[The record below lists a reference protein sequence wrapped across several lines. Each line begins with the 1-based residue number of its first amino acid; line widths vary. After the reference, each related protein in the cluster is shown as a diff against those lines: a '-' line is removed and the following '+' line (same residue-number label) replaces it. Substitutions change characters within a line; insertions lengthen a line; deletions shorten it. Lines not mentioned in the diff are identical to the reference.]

1 MKSKSWAFDA
11 KILKNERRKMGVNS
25 IHPQYSKNKDKWQT
39 MRDALSAEV
48 AKEKYV
54 PKLSDQDAA
63 EYQAYVSRAEFY
75 NATARTKT
83 ALVGLLFAK
92 PPKVEL
98 PEALKSIGENI
109 SLDDDSLE
117 ALAKNI
123 ADECLSVGR
132 CGVLV
137 DLPSVEKSEYSRL
150 EAERLNLRAYA
161 TLYKA
166 ENIIN
171 WKTTKINGSNV
182 TSLVV
187 LMESYEEPTAD
198 EFVYLAKT
206 RYRVLDLKDGYYRQ
220 RVFEETNG
228 TAVPVSEIYPSANG
242 KRLPYIPFTFFNVND
257 LKTDIDKPPL
267 LDLARINISHFRSE
281 VDLEHGT
288 HFTALPTPYVTGYQ
302 GDDSKLKIGSTVVWA
317 INNPDAKVGF
327 LEFSGAGLS
336 TLENRIAVKEKRMSI
351 LGARLLLD
359 EKKTAEA
366 TETLQMRKSGE
377 NAVLTNVATT
387 ISEGIV
393 SFLKDIAFF
402 ENIAGENLIYDI
414 NTDYNLTMVD
424 PQIIAQIIAGIQG
437 ALIPNEVLYDVLLKG
452 ELMPKNIQSYEEY
465 QAQIDSAKPAL
476 SPADE
481 EL

>member
-1 MKSKSWAFDA
+1 MAVNA
-11 KILKNERRKMGVNS
+11 K
-25 IHPQYSKNKDKWQT
+25 HPEYSKNLIKWQL
-39 MRDALSAEV
+39 MRDALAGEV

-54 PKLSDQDAA
+54 PKLSDQEA
-63 EYQAYVSRAEFY
+63 EEYSAYVGRAEFY
-75 NATARTKT
+75 NATARTQV
-83 ALVGLLFAK
+83 ALTGLLFAK

-109 SLDDDSLE
+109 SLDDDTLE

-137 DLPSVEKSEYSRL
+137 DLPSVEKADYSKL

-187 LMESYEEPTAD
+187 LAETYAEPTQD
-198 EFVYLAKT
+198 EFVDKIKT
-206 RYRVLDLKDGYYRQ
+206 RYRVLDLHEGYYRQ
-220 RVFEETNG
+220 RVFGETKAGNFE
-228 TAVPVSEIYPSANG
+228 VVSEIYPSANG
-242 KRLPYIPFTFFNVND
+242 QKLEYLPFTFFNVND
-257 LKTDIDKPPL
+257 LKTSVEKPPL
-267 LDLARINISHFRSE
+267 LDLAKINISHFRSE

-302 GDDSKLKIGSTVVWA
+302 GESSEKLKIGSTAVWV
-317 INNPDAKVGF
+317 INDPSAKVGF

-377 NAVLTNVATT
+377 NAVLTNVAST

-402 ENIAGENLIYDI
+402 ENIASENLIYEI
-414 NTDYNLTMVD
+414 NTDYNLTMIE
-424 PQIIAQIIAGIQG
+424 PQLLAQIIAGIQSG
-437 ALIPNEVLYDVLLKG
+437 DIPNEVLYDALLKG
-452 ELMPKNIQSYEEY
+452 ELMPKTIQSYEDY
-465 QAQIDSAKPAL
+465 QAKLEQAAPQVTPS
-476 SPADE
+476 DE
-481 EL
+481 AV

>member
-1 MKSKSWAFDA
+1 MAVNA
-11 KILKNERRKMGVNS
+11 KHPEYLKNS
-25 IHPQYSKNKDKWQT
+25 TKWQL
-39 MRDALSAEV
+39 MRDALAGEV

-54 PKLSDQDAA
+54 PKLSDQEAD
-63 EYQAYVSRAEFY
+63 EYSAYVGRAEFY
-75 NATARTKT
+75 NATARTQV
-83 ALVGLLFAK
+83 ALTGLLFAK

-98 PEALKSIGENI
+98 SEALKTIGENI
-109 SLDDDSLE
+109 SLDDDTLE

-137 DLPSVEKSEYSRL
+137 DLPNVEKADYSKL

-171 WKTTKINGSNV
+171 WKTAKINGSNV

-187 LMESYEEPTAD
+187 LAETYAEPTQD
-198 EFVYLAKT
+198 EFVDNIKT
-206 RYRVLDLKDGYYRQ
+206 RYRVLDLHEGYYRQ
-220 RVFEETNG
+220 RVFSETKAGNFE
-228 TAVPVSEIYPSANG
+228 VVSEIYPSANG
-242 KRLPYIPFTFFNVND
+242 QKLEYLPFTFFNVND
-257 LKTDIDKPPL
+257 LKTAVEKPPL
-267 LDLARINISHFRSE
+267 LDLAKVNISHFRSE

-302 GDDSKLKIGSTVVWA
+302 GESSEKLKIGSTAVWV
-317 INNPDAKVGF
+317 INDPSAKVGF

-377 NAVLTNVATT
+377 NAVLTNVAST

-402 ENIAGENLIYDI
+402 ENIAGENLIYEI
-414 NTDYNLTMVD
+414 NTDYNLTMIE
-424 PQIIAQIIAGIQG
+424 PQLLAQIIAGIQSG
-437 ALIPNEVLYDVLLKG
+437 DIPNEVLYDALLKG
-452 ELMPKNIQSYEEY
+452 ELMPKTIQSYEDY
-465 QAQIDSAKPAL
+465 QAKLEQAAPQVTPSNEAI
-476 SPADE
+476 
-481 EL
+481 

>member
-1 MKSKSWAFDA
+1 MAVNA
-11 KILKNERRKMGVNS
+11 K
-25 IHPQYSKNKDKWQT
+25 HPEYSKNLIKWQL
-39 MRDALSAEV
+39 MRDALAGEV

-54 PKLSDQDAA
+54 PKLSDQEAD
-63 EYQAYVSRAEFY
+63 EYSAYVGRAEFY
-75 NATARTKT
+75 NATARTQV
-83 ALVGLLFAK
+83 ALTGLLFAK

-98 PEALKSIGENI
+98 PEALKTIAENV
-109 SLDDDSLE
+109 SLDDDTLE

-137 DLPSVEKSEYSRL
+137 DLPSVEKSDYSKL

-187 LMESYEEPTAD
+187 LAETYAEPTQD
-198 EFVYLAKT
+198 EFVDKIKT
-206 RYRVLDLKDGYYRQ
+206 RYRVLDLHEGYYRQ
-220 RVFEETNG
+220 RVLSETKAGNFE
-228 TAVPVSEIYPSANG
+228 VVSEIYPSANG
-242 KRLPYIPFTFFNVND
+242 QKLEYLPFTFFNVND

-267 LDLARINISHFRSE
+267 LDLAKVNISHFRSE

-302 GDDSKLKIGSTVVWA
+302 GESSEKLKIGSTAVWV
-317 INNPDAKVGF
+317 INDPSAKVGF

-377 NAVLTNVATT
+377 NAVLTSVAAT

-402 ENIAGENLIYDI
+402 ENIAGENLIYEI
-414 NTDYNLTMVD
+414 NTDYNLTMIE
-424 PQIIAQIIAGIQG
+424 PQLLAQIIAGIQSG
-437 ALIPNEVLYDVLLKG
+437 DIPNEVLYDALLKG
-452 ELMPKNIQSYEEY
+452 ELMPKTIQSYEDY
-465 QAQIDSAKPAL
+465 QAKLEQAAPQVTPS
-476 SPADE
+476 DE
-481 EL
+481 AV

>member
-1 MKSKSWAFDA
+1 MAVNEKHPEY
-11 KILKNERRKMGVNS
+11 LKNLT
-25 IHPQYSKNKDKWQT
+25 KWQL
-39 MRDALSAEV
+39 MRDALAGEV

-54 PKLSDQDAA
+54 PKLSDQEA
-63 EYQAYVSRAEFY
+63 EEYSAYVGRAEFY
-75 NATARTKT
+75 NATARTQV
-83 ALVGLLFAK
+83 ALTGLLFAK

-98 PEALKSIGENI
+98 PEALKTIGENI
-109 SLDDDSLE
+109 SLDDDTLE

-137 DLPSVEKSEYSRL
+137 DLPSVEKADYSKL

-187 LMESYEEPTAD
+187 LAETYAEPTQD
-198 EFVYLAKT
+198 EFVDKIKT
-206 RYRVLDLKDGYYRQ
+206 RYRVLDLHEGYYRQ
-220 RVFEETNG
+220 RVFSETKAGNFE
-228 TAVPVSEIYPSANG
+228 VVSEIYPSANER
-242 KRLPYIPFTFFNVND
+242 KLEYLPFTFFNVND
-257 LKTDIDKPPL
+257 LKTAVEKPPL
-267 LDLARINISHFRSE
+267 LDLAKVNISHFRSE

-302 GDDSKLKIGSTVVWA
+302 GESSEKLKIGSTAVWV
-317 INNPDAKVGF
+317 INDPSAKVGF

-377 NAVLTNVATT
+377 NAVLTSVAST

-402 ENIAGENLIYDI
+402 ENIASENLIYEI
-414 NTDYNLTMVD
+414 NTDYNLTMIE
-424 PQIIAQIIAGIQG
+424 PQLLAQIIAGIQSG
-437 ALIPNEVLYDVLLKG
+437 DIPNEVLYDALLKG
-452 ELMPKNIQSYEEY
+452 ELMPKTIQSYEDY
-465 QAQIDSAKPAL
+465 QAKLEQAAPQVMPS
-476 SPADE
+476 DE
-481 EL
+481 AV

>member
-1 MKSKSWAFDA
+1 MKSRSWAFDA
-11 KILKNERRKMGVNS
+11 KICKNERRKMGVNS

-98 PEALKSIGENI
+98 PEVLKSIGENI

-228 TAVPVSEIYPSANG
+228 TAEPVSEIYPSANG

-288 HFTALPTPYVTGYQ
+288 HFTALPTPYITGYQ

-317 INNPDAKVGF
+317 IDNPDAKVGF

-377 NAVLTNVATT
+377 NAVLTNVATM

-402 ENIAGENLIYDI
+402 ENITAENLIYEI
-414 NTDYNLTMVD
+414 NTDYNLATVD

-476 SPADE
+476 SPTDE

>member
-1 MKSKSWAFDA
+1 MAVNEKHPEY
-11 KILKNERRKMGVNS
+11 LKNLT
-25 IHPQYSKNKDKWQT
+25 KWQL
-39 MRDALSAEV
+39 MRDALAGEV

-54 PKLSDQDAA
+54 PKLSDQEA
-63 EYQAYVSRAEFY
+63 EEYSAYVGRAEFY
-75 NATARTKT
+75 NATARTQV
-83 ALVGLLFAK
+83 ALTGLLFAK

-98 PEALKSIGENI
+98 PEALKTIGENI
-109 SLDDDSLE
+109 SLDDDTLE

-137 DLPSVEKSEYSRL
+137 DLPSVEKADYSKL

-187 LMESYEEPTAD
+187 LAETYAEPTQD
-198 EFVYLAKT
+198 EFVDKIKT
-206 RYRVLDLKDGYYRQ
+206 RYRVLDLHEGYYRQ
-220 RVFEETNG
+220 RVFSETKAGNFE
-228 TAVPVSEIYPSANG
+228 VVSEIYPSANG
-242 KRLPYIPFTFFNVND
+242 QKLEYLPFTFFNVND
-257 LKTDIDKPPL
+257 LKTSVEKPPL
-267 LDLARINISHFRSE
+267 LDLAKVNISHFRSE

-302 GDDSKLKIGSTVVWA
+302 GESSEKLKIGSTAVWV
-317 INNPDAKVGF
+317 INDPSAKVGF

-377 NAVLTNVATT
+377 NAVLTSVAST

-402 ENIAGENLIYDI
+402 ENIAGENLIYEI
-414 NTDYNLTMVD
+414 NTDYNLTMIE
-424 PQIIAQIIAGIQG
+424 PQLLAQIIAGIQSG
-437 ALIPNEVLYDVLLKG
+437 DIPNEVLYDALLKG
-452 ELMPKNIQSYEEY
+452 ELMPKTIQSYEDY
-465 QAQIDSAKPAL
+465 QAKLEQAAPQVTPS
-476 SPADE
+476 DE
-481 EL
+481 AV

>member
-1 MKSKSWAFDA
+1 MAVNA
-11 KILKNERRKMGVNS
+11 K
-25 IHPQYSKNKDKWQT
+25 HPEYSKNLTKWQL
-39 MRDALSAEV
+39 MRDALAGEV

-54 PKLSDQDAA
+54 PKLSDQEED
-63 EYQAYVSRAEFY
+63 EYSAYVGRAEFY
-75 NATARTKT
+75 NATARTQV
-83 ALVGLLFAK
+83 ALTGLLFAK

-98 PEALKSIGENI
+98 PEALKTIGENI
-109 SLDDDSLE
+109 SLDDDTLE

-123 ADECLSVGR
+123 ANECLSVGR

-137 DLPSVEKSEYSRL
+137 DLPSVEKADYSKL

-187 LMESYEEPTAD
+187 LAETYAEPTQD
-198 EFVYLAKT
+198 EFVDKIKT
-206 RYRVLDLKDGYYRQ
+206 RYRVLDLHEGYYRQ
-220 RVFEETNG
+220 MVFSETKAGNFE
-228 TAVPVSEIYPSANG
+228 AVSEIYPSANG
-242 KRLPYIPFTFFNVND
+242 QKLEYLPFTFFNVND
-257 LKTDIDKPPL
+257 LKTSVEKPPL
-267 LDLARINISHFRSE
+267 LDLAKINISHFRSE

-302 GDDSKLKIGSTVVWA
+302 GESSEKLKIGSTAVWV
-317 INNPDAKVGF
+317 INDPSAKVGF

-377 NAVLTNVATT
+377 NAVLTSVAST

-402 ENIAGENLIYDI
+402 ENIVGENLIYEI
-414 NTDYNLTMVD
+414 NTDYNLTMIE
-424 PQIIAQIIAGIQG
+424 PQLLAQIIAGIQSRD
-437 ALIPNEVLYDVLLKG
+437 IPNEVLYDALLKG
-452 ELMPKNIQSYEEY
+452 ELMPKTIQSYEDY
-465 QAQIDSAKPAL
+465 QAKLEQAAPQVTPS
-476 SPADE
+476 DE
-481 EL
+481 AV

>member
-1 MKSKSWAFDA
+1 MAVNA
-11 KILKNERRKMGVNS
+11 KHPEYLKNLT
-25 IHPQYSKNKDKWQT
+25 KWQL
-39 MRDALSAEV
+39 MRDALAGEV

-54 PKLSDQDAA
+54 PKLSDQEA
-63 EYQAYVSRAEFY
+63 EEYSAYVGRAEFY
-75 NATARTKT
+75 NATARTQV
-83 ALVGLLFAK
+83 ALTGLLFAK

-98 PEALKSIGENI
+98 PEVLKTIAENV
-109 SLDDDSLE
+109 SLDDDTLE

-137 DLPSVEKSEYSRL
+137 DLPSVEKADYSKL

-187 LMESYEEPTAD
+187 LAETYAEPTQD
-198 EFVYLAKT
+198 EFVDKIKT
-206 RYRVLDLKDGYYRQ
+206 RYRVLDLHEGYYRQ
-220 RVFEETNG
+220 RVFSETKAGNFE
-228 TAVPVSEIYPSANG
+228 VVSEIYPSANG
-242 KRLPYIPFTFFNVND
+242 GKLEYLPFTFFNVND
-257 LKTDIDKPPL
+257 LKTAVEKPPL
-267 LDLARINISHFRSE
+267 LDLAKVNISHFRSE

-302 GDDSKLKIGSTVVWA
+302 GETEGKLKIGSTAVWA
-317 INNPDAKVGF
+317 INDPSAKVGF

-377 NAVLTNVATT
+377 NAVLTNVAST

-402 ENIAGENLIYDI
+402 ENIAGENLIYEI
-414 NTDYNLTMVD
+414 NTDYNLTMIE
-424 PQIIAQIIAGIQG
+424 PQLLAQIIAGIQSG
-437 ALIPNEVLYDVLLKG
+437 DIPNEVLYDALLKG
-452 ELMPKNIQSYEEY
+452 ELMPKTIQSYEDY
-465 QAQIDSAKPAL
+465 QAKLEQAAPQVTPS
-476 SPADE
+476 DE
-481 EL
+481 AV

>member
-1 MKSKSWAFDA
+1 MAVNEKHPEY
-11 KILKNERRKMGVNS
+11 LKNLT
-25 IHPQYSKNKDKWQT
+25 KWQL
-39 MRDALSAEV
+39 MRDALAGEV

-54 PKLSDQDAA
+54 PKLSDQEA
-63 EYQAYVSRAEFY
+63 EEYKAYVGRAEFY
-75 NATARTKT
+75 NATARTQV
-83 ALVGLLFAK
+83 ALTGLLFAK

-98 PEALKSIGENI
+98 PEALKTIGENI
-109 SLDDDSLE
+109 SLDDDTLE

-137 DLPSVEKSEYSRL
+137 DLPSVEKAEYSKL

-187 LMESYEEPTAD
+187 LAETYTEPTQD
-198 EFVYLAKT
+198 EFVDKIKT
-206 RYRVLDLKDGYYRQ
+206 RYRVLDLHEGYYRQ
-220 RVFEETNG
+220 RVFSETKAGNFE
-228 TAVPVSEIYPSANG
+228 VVSEIYPSANG
-242 KRLPYIPFTFFNVND
+242 QKLEYLPFTFFNVND
-257 LKTDIDKPPL
+257 LKTSVEKPPL
-267 LDLARINISHFRSE
+267 LDLAKVNISHFRSE

-302 GDDSKLKIGSTVVWA
+302 GESSEKLKIGSTAVWV
-317 INNPDAKVGF
+317 INDPSAKVGF

-377 NAVLTNVATT
+377 NAVLTNVAST
-387 ISEGIV
+387 ISDGIA

-402 ENIAGENLIYDI
+402 ENIASENLIYEI
-414 NTDYNLTMVD
+414 NTDYNLTMIE
-424 PQIIAQIIAGIQG
+424 PQLLAQIIAGIQSG
-437 ALIPNEVLYDVLLKG
+437 DIPNEVLYDALLKG
-452 ELMPKNIQSYEEY
+452 ELMPKTIQSYEDY
-465 QAQIDSAKPAL
+465 QAKLEQAAPQVTPS
-476 SPADE
+476 DE
-481 EL
+481 L

>member
-1 MKSKSWAFDA
+1 MAVNA
-11 KILKNERRKMGVNS
+11 KHPEYLKNLT
-25 IHPQYSKNKDKWQT
+25 KWQL
-39 MRDALSAEV
+39 MRDALAGEV

-54 PKLSDQDAA
+54 PKLSDQEAD
-63 EYQAYVSRAEFY
+63 EYKAYVGRAEFY
-75 NATARTKT
+75 NATARTQV
-83 ALVGLLFAK
+83 ALTGLLFAK

-98 PEALKSIGENI
+98 PEALKTIGENI
-109 SLDDDSLE
+109 SLDDDTLE

-123 ADECLSVGR
+123 ANECLSVGR

-137 DLPSVEKSEYSRL
+137 DLPSVEKADYSKL

-187 LMESYEEPTAD
+187 LAETYAEPTQD
-198 EFVYLAKT
+198 EFVEKIKT
-206 RYRVLDLKDGYYRQ
+206 RYRVLDLHDGYYRQ
-220 RVFEETNG
+220 RVFSETKAGNFE
-228 TAVPVSEIYPSANG
+228 VISEIYPSANG
-242 KRLPYIPFTFFNVND
+242 QKLGYLPFTFFNVND
-257 LKTDIDKPPL
+257 LKTSVEKPPL
-267 LDLARINISHFRSE
+267 LDLARVNISHFRSE

-302 GDDSKLKIGSTVVWA
+302 GESSEKLKIGSTAVWV
-317 INNPDAKVGF
+317 INDPSAKVGF

-377 NAVLTNVATT
+377 NAVLTSVAAT
-387 ISEGIV
+387 ISEGV
-393 SFLKDIAFF
+393 ASFLKDVAFF
-402 ENIAGENLIYDI
+402 ENIASENLIYEI
-414 NTDYNLTMVD
+414 NTDYNLTMIE
-424 PQIIAQIIAGIQG
+424 PQLLAQIIAGIQSG
-437 ALIPNEVLYDVLLKG
+437 DIPNEVLYDALLKG
-452 ELMPKNIQSYEEY
+452 ELMPKTIQSYEDY
-465 QAQIDSAKPAL
+465 QAKLEQAAPQVTPS
-476 SPADE
+476 DE
-481 EL
+481 AV

>member
-1 MKSKSWAFDA
+1 MAVNA
-11 KILKNERRKMGVNS
+11 K
-25 IHPQYSKNKDKWQT
+25 HPEYSKNLTKWQL
-39 MRDALSAEV
+39 MRDALAGEV

-54 PKLSDQDAA
+54 PKLSDQEED
-63 EYQAYVSRAEFY
+63 EYSAYVGRAEFY
-75 NATARTKT
+75 NATARTQV
-83 ALVGLLFAK
+83 ALTGLLFAK

-98 PEALKSIGENI
+98 PEALKTIGENI
-109 SLDDDSLE
+109 SLDDDTLE

-123 ADECLSVGR
+123 ANECLSVGR

-137 DLPSVEKSEYSRL
+137 DLPSVEKADYSKL

-187 LMESYEEPTAD
+187 LAETYAEPTQD
-198 EFVYLAKT
+198 EFVDKIKT
-206 RYRVLDLKDGYYRQ
+206 RYRVLDLHEGYYRQ
-220 RVFEETNG
+220 RVFSET
-228 TAVPVSEIYPSANG
+228 TAGNFEAVSEIYPSANG
-242 KRLPYIPFTFFNVND
+242 QKLEYLPFTFFNVND
-257 LKTDIDKPPL
+257 LKTSVEKPPL
-267 LDLARINISHFRSE
+267 LDLAKINISHFRSE

-302 GDDSKLKIGSTVVWA
+302 GESSEKLKIGSTAVWV
-317 INNPDAKVGF
+317 INDPSAKVGF

-377 NAVLTNVATT
+377 NAVLTSVAST

-402 ENIAGENLIYDI
+402 ENIVGENLIYEI
-414 NTDYNLTMVD
+414 NTDYNLTMIE
-424 PQIIAQIIAGIQG
+424 PQLLAQIIAGIQSRD
-437 ALIPNEVLYDVLLKG
+437 IPNEVLYDALLKG
-452 ELMPKNIQSYEEY
+452 ELMPKTIQSYEDY
-465 QAQIDSAKPAL
+465 QAKLEQAAPQVMPS
-476 SPADE
+476 DE
-481 EL
+481 AV

>member
-1 MKSKSWAFDA
+1 MAVNA
-11 KILKNERRKMGVNS
+11 KHPEYLKNLT
-25 IHPQYSKNKDKWQT
+25 KWQL
-39 MRDALSAEV
+39 MRDALAGEV

-54 PKLSDQDAA
+54 PKLSDQEA
-63 EYQAYVSRAEFY
+63 EEYSAYVGRAEFY
-75 NATARTKT
+75 NATARTQV
-83 ALVGLLFAK
+83 ALTGLLFAK

-98 PEALKSIGENI
+98 PEVLKTIAENV
-109 SLDDDSLE
+109 SLDDDTLE

-137 DLPSVEKSEYSRL
+137 DLPSVEKADYSKL

-187 LMESYEEPTAD
+187 LAETYAEPTQD
-198 EFVYLAKT
+198 EFVDKIKT
-206 RYRVLDLKDGYYRQ
+206 RYRVLDLHEGYYRQ
-220 RVFEETNG
+220 RVFSETKAGNFE
-228 TAVPVSEIYPSANG
+228 VVSEIYPSANG
-242 KRLPYIPFTFFNVND
+242 GKLEYLPFTFFNVND
-257 LKTDIDKPPL
+257 LKTSVEKPPL
-267 LDLARINISHFRSE
+267 LDLAKVNISHFRSE

-302 GDDSKLKIGSTVVWA
+302 GESSEKLKIGSTAVWV
-317 INNPDAKVGF
+317 INDPSAKVGF

-377 NAVLTNVATT
+377 NAVLTNVAST
-387 ISEGIV
+387 ISDGIA
-393 SFLKDIAFF
+393 SFLKDVAFF
-402 ENIAGENLIYDI
+402 ENIAGENLIYEI
-414 NTDYNLTMVD
+414 NTDYNLTMIE
-424 PQIIAQIIAGIQG
+424 PQLLAQIIAGIQSG
-437 ALIPNEVLYDVLLKG
+437 DIPNEVLYDALLKG
-452 ELMPKNIQSYEEY
+452 ELMPETIQSYEDY
-465 QAQIDSAKPAL
+465 QAKLEQAAPQVTPS
-476 SPADE
+476 DE
-481 EL
+481 AV

>member
-1 MKSKSWAFDA
+1 MAVNA
-11 KILKNERRKMGVNS
+11 K
-25 IHPQYSKNKDKWQT
+25 HPEYSKNLIKWQL
-39 MRDALSAEV
+39 MRDALAGEV

-54 PKLSDQDAA
+54 PKLSDQEA
-63 EYQAYVSRAEFY
+63 EEYSAYVGRAEFY
-75 NATARTKT
+75 NATARTQV
-83 ALVGLLFAK
+83 ALTGLLFAK

-98 PEALKSIGENI
+98 PEALKTIGENI
-109 SLDDDSLE
+109 SLDDDTLE

-137 DLPSVEKSEYSRL
+137 DLPNVEKADYSKL

-187 LMESYEEPTAD
+187 LAETYAEPTQD
-198 EFVYLAKT
+198 EFVDKIKT
-206 RYRVLDLKDGYYRQ
+206 RYRVLDLHEGYYRQ
-220 RVFEETNG
+220 RVFSETKVGNFE
-228 TAVPVSEIYPSANG
+228 VVSEIYPSANG
-242 KRLPYIPFTFFNVND
+242 QKLEYLPFTFFNVND
-257 LKTDIDKPPL
+257 LKTSVEKPPL
-267 LDLARINISHFRSE
+267 LDLAKVNISHFRSE

-302 GDDSKLKIGSTVVWA
+302 GESSEKLKIGSTTVWV
-317 INNPDAKVGF
+317 INDPSAKVGF

-377 NAVLTNVATT
+377 NAVLTSVAAT

-402 ENIAGENLIYDI
+402 ENIAGENLIYEI
-414 NTDYNLTMVD
+414 NTDYNLTMIE
-424 PQIIAQIIAGIQG
+424 PQLLAQIIAGIQSG
-437 ALIPNEVLYDVLLKG
+437 DIPNEVLYDALLKG
-452 ELMPKNIQSYEEY
+452 ELMPKTIQSYEDY
-465 QAQIDSAKPAL
+465 QAKLEQAAPQVTPS
-476 SPADE
+476 DE
-481 EL
+481 AV

>member
-1 MKSKSWAFDA
+1 MAVNA
-11 KILKNERRKMGVNS
+11 K
-25 IHPQYSKNKDKWQT
+25 HPEYSKNLTKWQL
-39 MRDALSAEV
+39 MRDALAGEV

-54 PKLSDQDAA
+54 PKLSDQEA
-63 EYQAYVSRAEFY
+63 EEYSAYVGRAEFY
-75 NATARTKT
+75 NATARTQV
-83 ALVGLLFAK
+83 ALTGLLFAK

-98 PEALKSIGENI
+98 PEALKTIGENI
-109 SLDDDSLE
+109 SLDDDTLE

-137 DLPSVEKSEYSRL
+137 DLPSVEKSDYSKL

-187 LMESYEEPTAD
+187 LAETYAEPTQD
-198 EFVYLAKT
+198 EFVDNIKT
-206 RYRVLDLKDGYYRQ
+206 RYRVLDLHEGYYRQ
-220 RVFEETNG
+220 RVFSETKAGNFE
-228 TAVPVSEIYPSANG
+228 VVSEIYPSANG
-242 KRLPYIPFTFFNVND
+242 RKLEYLPFTFFNVND
-257 LKTDIDKPPL
+257 LKTAVERPPL
-267 LDLARINISHFRSE
+267 LDLARVNISHFRSE

-302 GDDSKLKIGSTVVWA
+302 GETEGKLKIGSTAVWA
-317 INNPDAKVGF
+317 INSPDAKVGF

-377 NAVLTNVATT
+377 NAVLTNVAST
-387 ISEGIV
+387 ISEGIA
-393 SFLKDIAFF
+393 SFLKDVAFF
-402 ENIAGENLIYDI
+402 ENIASENLIYEI
-414 NTDYNLTMVD
+414 NTDYNLTMIE
-424 PQIIAQIIAGIQG
+424 PQLLAQIIAGIQSG
-437 ALIPNEVLYDVLLKG
+437 DIPNEVLYDALLKG
-452 ELMPKNIQSYEEY
+452 ELMPETIQSYEDY
-465 QAQIDSAKPAL
+465 QAKLEQAAPQVTPS
-476 SPADE
+476 DE
-481 EL
+481 AV

>member
-1 MKSKSWAFDA
+1 MAVNA
-11 KILKNERRKMGVNS
+11 K
-25 IHPQYSKNKDKWQT
+25 HPEYSKNLTKWQL
-39 MRDALSAEV
+39 MRDALAGEV

-54 PKLSDQDAA
+54 PKLSDQEA
-63 EYQAYVSRAEFY
+63 EEYSAYVGRAEFY
-75 NATARTKT
+75 NATARTQV
-83 ALVGLLFAK
+83 ALTGLLFAK

-98 PEALKSIGENI
+98 PEALKTIAENV
-109 SLDDDSLE
+109 SLDDDTLE

-123 ADECLSVGR
+123 ANECLSVGR

-137 DLPSVEKSEYSRL
+137 DLPSVEKSDYSKL

-187 LMESYEEPTAD
+187 LAETYAEPTDD
-198 EFVYLAKT
+198 EFVDKIKT
-206 RYRVLDLKDGYYRQ
+206 RYRVLDLHEGYYRQ
-220 RVFEETNG
+220 RVFSETKAGNFE
-228 TAVPVSEIYPSANG
+228 VVSEIYPSANG
-242 KRLPYIPFTFFNVND
+242 RKLEYLPFTFFNVND
-257 LKTDIDKPPL
+257 LKTAVEKPPL
-267 LDLARINISHFRSE
+267 LDLARVNISHFRSE

-302 GDDSKLKIGSTVVWA
+302 GESSEKLKIGSTAVWV
-317 INNPDAKVGF
+317 INDPSAKVGF

-377 NAVLTNVATT
+377 NAVLTSVAST
-387 ISEGIV
+387 ISEGIA
-393 SFLKDIAFF
+393 SFLKDVAFF
-402 ENIAGENLIYDI
+402 ENIASENLIYEI
-414 NTDYNLTMVD
+414 NTDYNLTMIE
-424 PQIIAQIIAGIQG
+424 PQLLAQIIAGIQSG
-437 ALIPNEVLYDVLLKG
+437 DIPNEVLYDALLKG
-452 ELMPKNIQSYEEY
+452 ELMPETIQSYEDY
-465 QAQIDSAKPAL
+465 QAKLEQAAPQVTPS
-476 SPADE
+476 DE
-481 EL
+481 AV

>member
-1 MKSKSWAFDA
+1 MAVNA
-11 KILKNERRKMGVNS
+11 K
-25 IHPQYSKNKDKWQT
+25 HPEYSKNLTKWQL
-39 MRDALSAEV
+39 MRDALAGEV

-54 PKLSDQDAA
+54 PKLSDQEA
-63 EYQAYVSRAEFY
+63 EEYSAYVGRAEFY
-75 NATARTKT
+75 NATARTQV
-83 ALVGLLFAK
+83 ALTGLLFAK

-98 PEALKSIGENI
+98 PEALKAIGENI

-137 DLPSVEKSEYSRL
+137 DLPNVEKADYSKL

-171 WKTTKINGSNV
+171 WRTTKINGSNA

-187 LMESYEEPTAD
+187 LAETYAEPTQD
-198 EFVYLAKT
+198 EFVDKIKT
-206 RYRVLDLKDGYYRQ
+206 RYRVLDLHEGYYRQ
-220 RVFEETNG
+220 RVFSETKAGNFE
-228 TAVPVSEIYPSANG
+228 VVSEIYPSANG
-242 KRLPYIPFTFFNVND
+242 QKLEYLPFTFFNVND
-257 LKTDIDKPPL
+257 LKTSVEKPPL
-267 LDLARINISHFRSE
+267 LDLAKVNISHFRSE

-302 GDDSKLKIGSTVVWA
+302 GETEGKLKIGSTAVWA
-317 INNPDAKVGF
+317 INSPDAKVGF

-377 NAVLTNVATT
+377 NAVLTSVAAT

-402 ENIAGENLIYDI
+402 ENIAGENLIYEI
-414 NTDYNLTMVD
+414 NTDYNLTMIE
-424 PQIIAQIIAGIQG
+424 PQLLAQIIAGIQSG
-437 ALIPNEVLYDVLLKG
+437 DIPNEVLYDALLKG
-452 ELMPKNIQSYEEY
+452 ELMPKTIQSYEDY
-465 QAQIDSAKPAL
+465 QAKLEQARPQVTPS
-476 SPADE
+476 DE
-481 EL
+481 AV

>member
-1 MKSKSWAFDA
+1 MAVNA
-11 KILKNERRKMGVNS
+11 K
-25 IHPQYSKNKDKWQT
+25 HPEYSKNLTKWQL
-39 MRDALSAEV
+39 MRDALAGEV

-54 PKLSDQDAA
+54 PKLSDQEA
-63 EYQAYVSRAEFY
+63 EEYSAYVGRAEFY
-75 NATARTKT
+75 NATARTQV
-83 ALVGLLFAK
+83 ALAGLLFAK

-98 PEALKSIGENI
+98 PEALKTIAENV
-109 SLDDDSLE
+109 SLDDDTLE

-123 ADECLSVGR
+123 ANECLSIGR

-137 DLPSVEKSEYSRL
+137 DLPSVEKADYSKL

-187 LMESYEEPTAD
+187 LAETFAEPTQD
-198 EFVYLAKT
+198 EFVDKIKT
-206 RYRVLDLKDGYYRQ
+206 RYRVLDLHEGYYRQ
-220 RVFEETNG
+220 RVFSETKAGNFE
-228 TAVPVSEIYPSANG
+228 VVSEIYPSANG
-242 KRLPYIPFTFFNVND
+242 QKLEYLPFTFFNVND
-257 LKTDIDKPPL
+257 LKTAVEKPPL
-267 LDLARINISHFRSE
+267 LDLAKVNISHFRSE

-302 GDDSKLKIGSTVVWA
+302 GESSEKLKIGSTAVWV
-317 INNPDAKVGF
+317 INDPSAKVGF

-377 NAVLTNVATT
+377 NAVLTSVAAT

-402 ENIAGENLIYDI
+402 ENIASENLIYEI
-414 NTDYNLTMVD
+414 NTDYNLTMIE
-424 PQIIAQIIAGIQG
+424 PQLLAQIIAGIQSG
-437 ALIPNEVLYDVLLKG
+437 DIPNEVLYDALLKG
-452 ELMPKNIQSYEEY
+452 ELMPKTIQSYEDY
-465 QAQIDSAKPAL
+465 QAKLEQAAPQVTPS
-476 SPADE
+476 DE
-481 EL
+481 AI

>member
-1 MKSKSWAFDA
+1 MAVNA
-11 KILKNERRKMGVNS
+11 K
-25 IHPQYSKNKDKWQT
+25 HPEYSKNLIKWQL
-39 MRDALSAEV
+39 MRDALAGEV

-54 PKLSDQDAA
+54 PKLSDQEA
-63 EYQAYVSRAEFY
+63 EEYSAYVGRAEFY
-75 NATARTKT
+75 NATARTQV
-83 ALVGLLFAK
+83 ALTGLLFAK

-98 PEALKSIGENI
+98 PEALKTIGENI
-109 SLDDDSLE
+109 SLDDDTLE

-137 DLPSVEKSEYSRL
+137 DLPSVEKADYSKL

-187 LMESYEEPTAD
+187 LAETYAEPTQD
-198 EFVYLAKT
+198 EFVDKIKT
-206 RYRVLDLKDGYYRQ
+206 RYRVLDLHEGYYRQ
-220 RVFEETNG
+220 RVFSETKAGNFE
-228 TAVPVSEIYPSANG
+228 VVSEIYPSANG
-242 KRLPYIPFTFFNVND
+242 QKLEYLPFTFFNVND
-257 LKTDIDKPPL
+257 LKTSVEKPPL
-267 LDLARINISHFRSE
+267 LDLAKVNISHFRSE

-302 GDDSKLKIGSTVVWA
+302 GETEGKLKIGSTAVWV
-317 INNPDAKVGF
+317 INDPSAKVGF

-377 NAVLTNVATT
+377 NAVLTSVAST
-387 ISEGIV
+387 ISEGIA
-393 SFLKDIAFF
+393 SFLKDVAFF
-402 ENIAGENLIYDI
+402 ENIASENLIYEI
-414 NTDYNLTMVD
+414 NTDYNLTMIE
-424 PQIIAQIIAGIQG
+424 PQLLAQIIAGIQSG
-437 ALIPNEVLYDVLLKG
+437 DIPNEVLYDALLKG
-452 ELMPKNIQSYEEY
+452 ELMPKTIQSYEDY
-465 QAQIDSAKPAL
+465 QAKLEQAAPQVTPS
-476 SPADE
+476 DE
-481 EL
+481 AV

>member
-1 MKSKSWAFDA
+1 MAVNA
-11 KILKNERRKMGVNS
+11 KHPEYLKNLT
-25 IHPQYSKNKDKWQT
+25 KWQL
-39 MRDALSAEV
+39 MRDALAGEV

-54 PKLSDQDAA
+54 PKLSDQEA
-63 EYQAYVSRAEFY
+63 EEYSAYVGRAEFY
-75 NATARTKT
+75 NATARTQV
-83 ALVGLLFAK
+83 ALTGLLFAK

-98 PEALKSIGENI
+98 PEALKTIGENI
-109 SLDDDSLE
+109 SLDDDTLE

-123 ADECLSVGR
+123 AHECLSVGR
-132 CGVLV
+132 CGALV
-137 DLPSVEKSEYSRL
+137 DLPNVEKADYSKL

-187 LMESYEEPTAD
+187 LAETYAEPTQD
-198 EFVYLAKT
+198 EFVDKIKT
-206 RYRVLDLKDGYYRQ
+206 RYRVLDLHEGYYRQ
-220 RVFEETNG
+220 RVFSETKAGNFE
-228 TAVPVSEIYPSANG
+228 VVSEIYPSANG
-242 KRLPYIPFTFFNVND
+242 QKLEYLPFTFFNVND
-257 LKTDIDKPPL
+257 LKTSVEKPPL
-267 LDLARINISHFRSE
+267 LDLAKINISHFRSE

-302 GDDSKLKIGSTVVWA
+302 GESSEKLKIGSTAVWV
-317 INNPDAKVGF
+317 INDPSAKVGF

-377 NAVLTNVATT
+377 NAVLTNVAST

-402 ENIAGENLIYDI
+402 ENIAGENLIYEI
-414 NTDYNLTMVD
+414 NTDYNLTMIE
-424 PQIIAQIIAGIQG
+424 PQLLAQIIAGIQSG
-437 ALIPNEVLYDVLLKG
+437 DIPNEVLYDALLKG
-452 ELMPKNIQSYEEY
+452 ELMPKTIQSYEDY
-465 QAQIDSAKPAL
+465 QAKLEQAAPQVTPS
-476 SPADE
+476 DE
-481 EL
+481 AV

>member
-1 MKSKSWAFDA
+1 MAVNA
-11 KILKNERRKMGVNS
+11 K
-25 IHPQYSKNKDKWQT
+25 HPEYSKNLTKWQL
-39 MRDALSAEV
+39 MRDALAGEV

-54 PKLSDQDAA
+54 PKLSDQEA
-63 EYQAYVSRAEFY
+63 EEYSAYVGRAEFY
-75 NATARTKT
+75 NATARTQV
-83 ALVGLLFAK
+83 ALTGLLFAK

-98 PEALKSIGENI
+98 PEALKTIGENI
-109 SLDDDSLE
+109 SLDDDTIE

-123 ADECLSVGR
+123 ANECLSVGR

-137 DLPSVEKSEYSRL
+137 DLPSVEKADYSKL

-187 LMESYEEPTAD
+187 LAETYAEPTQD
-198 EFVYLAKT
+198 EFVDNIKT
-206 RYRVLDLKDGYYRQ
+206 RYRVLDLHKGYYRQ
-220 RVFEETNG
+220 RVFSETKAGNFE
-228 TAVPVSEIYPSANG
+228 VVSEIYPSANG
-242 KRLPYIPFTFFNVND
+242 QKLGYLPFTFFNVND
-257 LKTDIDKPPL
+257 LKTSVEKPPL
-267 LDLARINISHFRSE
+267 LDLAKINISHFRSE

-302 GDDSKLKIGSTVVWA
+302 GETEGKLKIGSTAVWV
-317 INNPDAKVGF
+317 INDPSAKVGF
-327 LEFSGAGLS
+327 LEFSGAGLN

-377 NAVLTNVATT
+377 NAVLTNVAST

-402 ENIAGENLIYDI
+402 ENIASENLIYEI
-414 NTDYNLTMVD
+414 NTDYNLTMIE
-424 PQIIAQIIAGIQG
+424 PQLLAQIIAGIQSG
-437 ALIPNEVLYDVLLKG
+437 NIPNEVLYDALLKG
-452 ELMPKNIQSYEEY
+452 ELMPKTIQSYEDY
-465 QAQIDSAKPAL
+465 QAKLEQAAPQVTPS
-476 SPADE
+476 DE
-481 EL
+481 AV

>member
-1 MKSKSWAFDA
+1 MAVNA
-11 KILKNERRKMGVNS
+11 K
-25 IHPQYSKNKDKWQT
+25 HPEYSKNLTKWQL
-39 MRDALSAEV
+39 MRNALEGEV

-54 PKLSDQDAA
+54 SKLSDQEA
-63 EYQAYVSRAEFY
+63 EEYSAYVGRAEFY
-75 NATARTKT
+75 NATARTQV
-83 ALVGLLFAK
+83 ALTGLLFAK

-109 SLDDDSLE
+109 SLDDDTLE

-123 ADECLSVGR
+123 ANECLSVGR

-137 DLPSVEKSEYSRL
+137 DLPSVEKAEYSKL

-187 LMESYEEPTAD
+187 LAETYAEPTQD
-198 EFVYLAKT
+198 EFVDKIKT
-206 RYRVLDLKDGYYRQ
+206 RYRVLDLHEGYYRQ
-220 RVFEETNG
+220 RVFSETKAGNFE
-228 TAVPVSEIYPSANG
+228 VVSEIYPSANER
-242 KRLPYIPFTFFNVND
+242 KLEYLPFTFFNVND
-257 LKTDIDKPPL
+257 LKTAVEKPPL
-267 LDLARINISHFRSE
+267 LDLAKVNISHFRSE

-302 GDDSKLKIGSTVVWA
+302 GESSEKLKIGSTAVWV
-317 INNPDAKVGF
+317 INDPSAKVGF

-336 TLENRIAVKEKRMSI
+336 TLENRIAAKEKRMSI

-377 NAVLTNVATT
+377 NAVLTNVAST

-402 ENIAGENLIYDI
+402 ENIAGENLIYEI
-414 NTDYNLTMVD
+414 NTDYNLTMIE
-424 PQIIAQIIAGIQG
+424 PQLLAQIIAGIQSG
-437 ALIPNEVLYDVLLKG
+437 DIPNEVLYDALLKG
-452 ELMPKNIQSYEEY
+452 ELMPKTIQSYEDY
-465 QAQIDSAKPAL
+465 QAKLEQAAPQVTPS
-476 SPADE
+476 DE
-481 EL
+481 AV

>member
-1 MKSKSWAFDA
+1 MAVNA
-11 KILKNERRKMGVNS
+11 K
-25 IHPQYSKNKDKWQT
+25 HPEYSKNLTKWQL
-39 MRDALSAEV
+39 MRDALAGEV

-54 PKLSDQDAA
+54 PKLSDQEA
-63 EYQAYVSRAEFY
+63 EEYSAYVGRAEFY
-75 NATARTKT
+75 NATARTQV
-83 ALVGLLFAK
+83 ALTGLLFAK

-98 PEALKSIGENI
+98 PEALKIIAENV
-109 SLDDDSLE
+109 SLDDDTLE

-137 DLPSVEKSEYSRL
+137 DMPSIEKAEYSKL

-187 LMESYEEPTAD
+187 LAETYAEPTDD
-198 EFVYLAKT
+198 EFVDKIKT
-206 RYRVLDLKDGYYRQ
+206 RYRVLDLHDGYYRQ
-220 RVFEETNG
+220 RVFGETKAGNFE
-228 TAVPVSEIYPSANG
+228 VVSEIYPSANG
-242 KRLPYIPFTFFNVND
+242 QKLEYLPFTFFNVND
-257 LKTDIDKPPL
+257 LKTTVEKPPL
-267 LDLARINISHFRSE
+267 LDLAKVNISHFRSE

-302 GDDSKLKIGSTVVWA
+302 GETEGKLKIGSTAVWA
-317 INNPDAKVGF
+317 INSPDAKVGF

-377 NAVLTNVATT
+377 NAVLTSVAAT

-393 SFLKDIAFF
+393 SFLKDISFF
-402 ENIAGENLIYDI
+402 ENIAGENLIYEI
-414 NTDYNLTMVD
+414 NTDYNLTMIE
-424 PQIIAQIIAGIQG
+424 PQLLAQIIAGIQSG
-437 ALIPNEVLYDVLLKG
+437 DIPNEVLYDALLKG
-452 ELMPKNIQSYEEY
+452 ELMPETIQSYEDY
-465 QAQIDSAKPAL
+465 QAKLEQARPQVTPS
-476 SPADE
+476 DE
-481 EL
+481 AV

>member
-1 MKSKSWAFDA
+1 MAVNA
-11 KILKNERRKMGVNS
+11 K
-25 IHPQYSKNKDKWQT
+25 HPEYSKNLTKWQL
-39 MRDALSAEV
+39 MRDALAGEV

-54 PKLSDQDAA
+54 PKLSDQEA
-63 EYQAYVSRAEFY
+63 EEYSAYVGRAEFY
-75 NATARTKT
+75 NATARTQV
-83 ALVGLLFAK
+83 ALTGLLFAK

-98 PEALKSIGENI
+98 PEVLKTIAENV
-109 SLDDDSLE
+109 SLDDDTLE

-137 DLPSVEKSEYSRL
+137 DLPSVEKADYSKL

-187 LMESYEEPTAD
+187 LAETYAEPTDD
-198 EFVYLAKT
+198 EFVDKIKT
-206 RYRVLDLKDGYYRQ
+206 RYRVLDLHEGYYRQ
-220 RVFEETNG
+220 RVFSETKAGNFE
-228 TAVPVSEIYPSANG
+228 VVSEIYPSANG
-242 KRLPYIPFTFFNVND
+242 RKLEYLPFTFFNVND
-257 LKTDIDKPPL
+257 LKTSVEKPPL
-267 LDLARINISHFRSE
+267 LDLAKVNISHFRSE

-302 GDDSKLKIGSTVVWA
+302 GETEGKLKIGSTAVWA
-317 INNPDAKVGF
+317 INSPDAKVGF

-377 NAVLTNVATT
+377 NAVLTSVAST

-402 ENIAGENLIYDI
+402 ENIAGENLIYEI
-414 NTDYNLTMVD
+414 NTDYNLTMIE
-424 PQIIAQIIAGIQG
+424 PQLLAQIIAGIQSG
-437 ALIPNEVLYDVLLKG
+437 DIPNEVLYDALLKG
-452 ELMPKNIQSYEEY
+452 ELMPETIQSYEDY
-465 QAQIDSAKPAL
+465 QAKLEQAAPQVTPS
-476 SPADE
+476 DE
-481 EL
+481 AI

>member
-1 MKSKSWAFDA
+1 MAVNA
-11 KILKNERRKMGVNS
+11 K
-25 IHPQYSKNKDKWQT
+25 HPEYSKNLTKWQL
-39 MRDALSAEV
+39 MRDALAGEV

-54 PKLSDQDAA
+54 PKLSDQEA
-63 EYQAYVSRAEFY
+63 EEYSAYVGRAEFY
-75 NATARTKT
+75 NATARTQV
-83 ALVGLLFAK
+83 ALTGLLFAK

-109 SLDDDSLE
+109 SLDDDTLE

-123 ADECLSVGR
+123 ANECLSVGR

-137 DLPSVEKSEYSRL
+137 DLPSVEKADYSKL

-187 LMESYEEPTAD
+187 LAETYAEPTQD
-198 EFVYLAKT
+198 EFVDKIKT
-206 RYRVLDLKDGYYRQ
+206 RYRVLDLHEGYYRQ
-220 RVFEETNG
+220 RVFSETKARNFE
-228 TAVPVSEIYPSANG
+228 VVSEIYPSANG
-242 KRLPYIPFTFFNVND
+242 QKLEYLPFTFFNVND
-257 LKTDIDKPPL
+257 LKTAVEKPPL
-267 LDLARINISHFRSE
+267 LDLAKVNISHFRSE

-302 GDDSKLKIGSTVVWA
+302 GESSEKLKIGSTAVWV
-317 INNPDAKVGF
+317 INDPSAKVGF

-336 TLENRIAVKEKRMSI
+336 TLENRIATKEKRMSI

-377 NAVLTNVATT
+377 NAVLTNVAST

-402 ENIAGENLIYDI
+402 ENIAGENLIYEI
-414 NTDYNLTMVD
+414 NTDYNLTMIE
-424 PQIIAQIIAGIQG
+424 PQLLAQIIAGIQSG
-437 ALIPNEVLYDVLLKG
+437 DIPNEVLYDALLKG
-452 ELMPKNIQSYEEY
+452 ELMPKTIQSYEDY
-465 QAQIDSAKPAL
+465 QAKLEQAAPQVTPS
-476 SPADE
+476 DE
-481 EL
+481 AV

>member
-1 MKSKSWAFDA
+1 MAVNEKHPEY
-11 KILKNERRKMGVNS
+11 LKNLT
-25 IHPQYSKNKDKWQT
+25 KWQL
-39 MRDALSAEV
+39 MRDALAGEV

-54 PKLSDQDAA
+54 PKLSDQEA
-63 EYQAYVSRAEFY
+63 EEYGAYVGRAEFY
-75 NATARTKT
+75 NATARTQV
-83 ALVGLLFAK
+83 ALTGLLFAK

-98 PEALKSIGENI
+98 PEALKTIAENV
-109 SLDDDSLE
+109 SLDDDTLE

-137 DLPSVEKSEYSRL
+137 DLPSVEKADYSKL

-187 LMESYEEPTAD
+187 LAETYAEPTQD
-198 EFVYLAKT
+198 EFVDNIKT
-206 RYRVLDLKDGYYRQ
+206 RYRVLDLHEGYYRQ
-220 RVFEETNG
+220 RVFSETKAGNFE
-228 TAVPVSEIYPSANG
+228 VVSEIYPSANG
-242 KRLPYIPFTFFNVND
+242 QKLGYLPFTFFNVND
-257 LKTDIDKPPL
+257 LKTSVEKPPL
-267 LDLARINISHFRSE
+267 LDLAKINISHFRSE

-302 GDDSKLKIGSTVVWA
+302 GESSEKLKIGSTAVWV
-317 INNPDAKVGF
+317 INDPSAKVGF

-377 NAVLTNVATT
+377 NAVLTNVAST

-402 ENIAGENLIYDI
+402 ENIAGENLIYEI
-414 NTDYNLTMVD
+414 NTDYNLTMIE
-424 PQIIAQIIAGIQG
+424 PQLLAQIIAGIQSG
-437 ALIPNEVLYDVLLKG
+437 DIPNEVLYDALLKG
-452 ELMPKNIQSYEEY
+452 ELMPETIQSYEDY
-465 QAQIDSAKPAL
+465 QAKIEHARPQVTPS
-476 SPADE
+476 DE
-481 EL
+481 AV

>member
-1 MKSKSWAFDA
+1 MAVNEKHPEY
-11 KILKNERRKMGVNS
+11 LKNL
-25 IHPQYSKNKDKWQT
+25 IKWQL
-39 MRDALSAEV
+39 MRDALAGEV

-54 PKLSDQDAA
+54 PKLSDQEAD
-63 EYQAYVSRAEFY
+63 EYKAYVGRAEFY
-75 NATARTKT
+75 NATARTQV
-83 ALVGLLFAK
+83 ALTGLLFAK

-98 PEALKSIGENI
+98 PEALKTIGENI

-137 DLPSVEKSEYSRL
+137 DLPSVEKADYSKL

-187 LMESYEEPTAD
+187 LAETYAEPTQD
-198 EFVYLAKT
+198 EFVDKIKT
-206 RYRVLDLKDGYYRQ
+206 RYRVLDLHDGYYRQ
-220 RVFEETNG
+220 RVFSETKAGNFE
-228 TAVPVSEIYPSANG
+228 VVSEIYPSTNG
-242 KRLPYIPFTFFNVND
+242 QKLEYLPFTFFNVND
-257 LKTDIDKPPL
+257 LKTSVEKPPL
-267 LDLARINISHFRSE
+267 LDLAKVNISHFRSE

-302 GDDSKLKIGSTVVWA
+302 GESSEKLKIGSTAVWV
-317 INNPDAKVGF
+317 INDPSAKVGF

-377 NAVLTNVATT
+377 NAVLTSVAAT

-402 ENIAGENLIYDI
+402 ENIAGENLIYEI
-414 NTDYNLTMVD
+414 NTDYNLTMIE
-424 PQIIAQIIAGIQG
+424 PQLLAQIIAGIQSG
-437 ALIPNEVLYDVLLKG
+437 DIPNEVLYDALLKG
-452 ELMPKNIQSYEEY
+452 ELMPETIQSYEDY
-465 QAQIDSAKPAL
+465 QAKLEQVAPQVTPS
-476 SPADE
+476 DE
-481 EL
+481 AV

>member
-1 MKSKSWAFDA
+1 MAVNEKHPEY
-11 KILKNERRKMGVNS
+11 LKNLT
-25 IHPQYSKNKDKWQT
+25 KWQL
-39 MRDALSAEV
+39 MRDALAGEV

-54 PKLSDQDAA
+54 PKLSDQEA
-63 EYQAYVSRAEFY
+63 EEYSAYVGRAEFY
-75 NATARTKT
+75 NATARTQV
-83 ALVGLLFAK
+83 ALTGLLFAK

-98 PEALKSIGENI
+98 PEALKTIGENI
-109 SLDDDSLE
+109 SLDDDTLE

-137 DLPSVEKSEYSRL
+137 DLPSVEKADYSKL

-187 LMESYEEPTAD
+187 LAETYAEPTQD
-198 EFVYLAKT
+198 EFVDKIKT
-206 RYRVLDLKDGYYRQ
+206 RYRVLDLHDGYYRQ
-220 RVFEETNG
+220 RVFSETKAGNFE
-228 TAVPVSEIYPSANG
+228 VVSEIYPSANG
-242 KRLPYIPFTFFNVND
+242 QKLEYLPFTFFNVND
-257 LKTDIDKPPL
+257 LKTSVEKPPL
-267 LDLARINISHFRSE
+267 LDLAKVNISHFRSE

-302 GDDSKLKIGSTVVWA
+302 GESSEKLKIGSTAVWV
-317 INNPDAKVGF
+317 INDPSAKVGF
-327 LEFSGAGLS
+327 LEFSGAGLN

-377 NAVLTNVATT
+377 NAVLTNVAST
-387 ISEGIV
+387 ISEGV
-393 SFLKDIAFF
+393 ASFLKDVAFF
-402 ENIAGENLIYDI
+402 ENIASENLIYEI
-414 NTDYNLTMVD
+414 NTDYNLTMIE
-424 PQIIAQIIAGIQG
+424 PQLLAQIIAGIQSG
-437 ALIPNEVLYDVLLKG
+437 DIPNEVLYDALLKG
-452 ELMPKNIQSYEEY
+452 ELMPKTIQSYEDY
-465 QAQIDSAKPAL
+465 QAKLEQAAPQVMPS
-476 SPADE
+476 DE
-481 EL
+481 AV

>member
-1 MKSKSWAFDA
+1 MAVNEKHPEY
-11 KILKNERRKMGVNS
+11 LKNLT
-25 IHPQYSKNKDKWQT
+25 KWQL
-39 MRDALSAEV
+39 MRDALAGEV

-54 PKLSDQDAA
+54 PKLSDQEA
-63 EYQAYVSRAEFY
+63 EEYSAYVGRAEFY
-75 NATARTKT
+75 NATARTQV
-83 ALVGLLFAK
+83 ALTGLLFAK

-98 PEALKSIGENI
+98 PEALKTIGENI
-109 SLDDDSLE
+109 SLDDDTLE

-137 DLPSVEKSEYSRL
+137 DLPSVEKSDYSKL

-187 LMESYEEPTAD
+187 LAETYAEPTQD
-198 EFVYLAKT
+198 EFVDKIKT
-206 RYRVLDLKDGYYRQ
+206 RYRVLDLHEGYYRQ
-220 RVFEETNG
+220 RVFSETKAGNFE
-228 TAVPVSEIYPSANG
+228 VVSEIYPSANG
-242 KRLPYIPFTFFNVND
+242 QKLEYLPFTFFNVND
-257 LKTDIDKPPL
+257 LKTAVEKPPL
-267 LDLARINISHFRSE
+267 LDLAKVNISHFRSE

-302 GDDSKLKIGSTVVWA
+302 GESSEKLKIGSTAVWV
-317 INNPDAKVGF
+317 INDPSAKVGF

-377 NAVLTNVATT
+377 NAVLTSVAAT

-402 ENIAGENLIYDI
+402 ENIAGENLIYEI
-414 NTDYNLTMVD
+414 NTDYNLTMIE
-424 PQIIAQIIAGIQG
+424 PQLLAQIIAGIQSG
-437 ALIPNEVLYDVLLKG
+437 DIPNEVLYDALLKG
-452 ELMPKNIQSYEEY
+452 ELMPETIQSYEDY
-465 QAQIDSAKPAL
+465 QAKIEQARPQVMPS
-476 SPADE
+476 DE
-481 EL
+481 AV

>member
-1 MKSKSWAFDA
+1 MAV
-11 KILKNERRKMGVNS
+11 NEK
-25 IHPQYSKNKDKWQT
+25 HPEYSKNLIKWQL
-39 MRDALSAEV
+39 MRDALAGEV

-54 PKLSDQDAA
+54 PKLSDQEA
-63 EYQAYVSRAEFY
+63 EEYSAYVGRAEFY
-75 NATARTKT
+75 NATARTQV
-83 ALVGLLFAK
+83 ALTGLLFAK

-98 PEALKSIGENI
+98 PEALKTIGENI
-109 SLDDDSLE
+109 SLDDDTLE

-123 ADECLSVGR
+123 ANECLSVGR

-137 DLPSVEKSEYSRL
+137 DLPSVEKADYSKL

-187 LMESYEEPTAD
+187 LAETYAEPTQD
-198 EFVYLAKT
+198 EFVDNIKT
-206 RYRVLDLKDGYYRQ
+206 RYRVLDLHEGYYRQ
-220 RVFEETNG
+220 RVFSETKAGNFE
-228 TAVPVSEIYPSANG
+228 VVSEIYPSANER
-242 KRLPYIPFTFFNVND
+242 KLEYLPFTFFNVND
-257 LKTDIDKPPL
+257 LKTAVEKPPL
-267 LDLARINISHFRSE
+267 LDLAKVNISHFRSE

-302 GDDSKLKIGSTVVWA
+302 GETEGKLKIGSTAVWV
-317 INNPDAKVGF
+317 INDPSAKVGF

-377 NAVLTNVATT
+377 NAVLTNVAST

-402 ENIAGENLIYDI
+402 ENIAGENLIYEI
-414 NTDYNLTMVD
+414 NTDYNLTMIE
-424 PQIIAQIIAGIQG
+424 PQLLAQIIAGIQSG
-437 ALIPNEVLYDVLLKG
+437 DIPNEVLYDALLKG
-452 ELMPKNIQSYEEY
+452 ELMPKTIQSYEDY
-465 QAQIDSAKPAL
+465 QAKIEHARPQVTPS
-476 SPADE
+476 DE
-481 EL
+481 AV

>member
-1 MKSKSWAFDA
+1 
-11 KILKNERRKMGVNS
+11 
-25 IHPQYSKNKDKWQT
+25 
-39 MRDALSAEV
+39 MRDALAGEV

-54 PKLSDQDAA
+54 PKLSDQEA
-63 EYQAYVSRAEFY
+63 EEYKAYVGRAEFY
-75 NATARTKT
+75 NATARTQV
-83 ALVGLLFAK
+83 ALTGLLFAK

-98 PEALKSIGENI
+98 PEALKTIGENI

-137 DLPSVEKSEYSRL
+137 DLPSVEKSDYSKL

-171 WKTTKINGSNV
+171 WRTTKINGSNV

-187 LMESYEEPTAD
+187 LAETYAEPTND
-198 EFVYLAKT
+198 EFVEKIKT
-206 RYRVLDLKDGYYRQ
+206 RYRVLDLHDGYYRQ
-220 RVFEETNG
+220 RVFSETKAGNFE
-228 TAVPVSEIYPSANG
+228 VVSEIYPSANG
-242 KRLPYIPFTFFNVND
+242 QKLEYLPFTFFNVND
-257 LKTDIDKPPL
+257 LKTSVEKPPL
-267 LDLARINISHFRSE
+267 LDLAKVNISHFRSE

-302 GDDSKLKIGSTVVWA
+302 GESSEKLKIGSTAVWV
-317 INNPDAKVGF
+317 INDPSAKVGF

-377 NAVLTNVATT
+377 NAVLTNVAST

-402 ENIAGENLIYDI
+402 ENIAGENLIYEI
-414 NTDYNLTMVD
+414 NTDYNLTMIE
-424 PQIIAQIIAGIQG
+424 PQLLAQIIAGIQSG
-437 ALIPNEVLYDVLLKG
+437 DIPNEVLYDALLKG
-452 ELMPKNIQSYEEY
+452 ELMPKTIQSYEDY
-465 QAQIDSAKPAL
+465 QAKLEQARPQVTPS
-476 SPADE
+476 DE
-481 EL
+481 AV

>member
-1 MKSKSWAFDA
+1 MAVNA
-11 KILKNERRKMGVNS
+11 K
-25 IHPQYSKNKDKWQT
+25 HPEYSKNLIKWQL
-39 MRDALSAEV
+39 MRDALAGEV

-54 PKLSDQDAA
+54 PKLSDQEA
-63 EYQAYVSRAEFY
+63 EEYSAYVGRAEFY
-75 NATARTKT
+75 NATARTQV
-83 ALVGLLFAK
+83 ALTGLLFAK

-98 PEALKSIGENI
+98 PEALKTIGENI
-109 SLDDDSLE
+109 SLDDDTLE

-137 DLPSVEKSEYSRL
+137 DLPSVEKSDYSKL

-187 LMESYEEPTAD
+187 LAETYAEPTQD
-198 EFVYLAKT
+198 EFVDKIKT
-206 RYRVLDLKDGYYRQ
+206 RYRVLDLHDGYYRQ
-220 RVFEETNG
+220 RVFSETKAGNFE
-228 TAVPVSEIYPSANG
+228 VVSEIYPSANG
-242 KRLPYIPFTFFNVND
+242 GKLEYLPFTFFNVND
-257 LKTDIDKPPL
+257 LKTSVEKPPL
-267 LDLARINISHFRSE
+267 LDLARVNISHFRSE

-302 GDDSKLKIGSTVVWA
+302 GESSEKLKIGSTAVWV
-317 INNPDAKVGF
+317 IKDPSAKVVF

-377 NAVLTNVATT
+377 NAVLTSVAAT
-387 ISEGIV
+387 ISEGIA

-402 ENIAGENLIYDI
+402 ENIAGENLIYEI
-414 NTDYNLTMVD
+414 NTDYNLTMIE
-424 PQIIAQIIAGIQG
+424 PQLLAQIIAGIQSG
-437 ALIPNEVLYDVLLKG
+437 DIPNEVLYDALLKG
-452 ELMPKNIQSYEEY
+452 ELMPKTIQSYEDY
-465 QAQIDSAKPAL
+465 QAKLEQARPQVTPS
-476 SPADE
+476 DE
-481 EL
+481 AV

>member
-1 MKSKSWAFDA
+1 MAVNA
-11 KILKNERRKMGVNS
+11 K
-25 IHPQYSKNKDKWQT
+25 HPEYSKNLTKWQL
-39 MRDALSAEV
+39 MRDALAGEV

-54 PKLSDQDAA
+54 PKLSDQEA
-63 EYQAYVSRAEFY
+63 EEYSAYVGRAEFY
-75 NATARTKT
+75 NATARTQV
-83 ALVGLLFAK
+83 ALTGLLFAK

-98 PEALKSIGENI
+98 PEALKTIGENI

-137 DLPSVEKSEYSRL
+137 DLPSVEKSDYSKL

-187 LMESYEEPTAD
+187 LAETYAEPTQD
-198 EFVYLAKT
+198 EFVDNIKT
-206 RYRVLDLKDGYYRQ
+206 RYRVLDLHEGYYRQ
-220 RVFEETNG
+220 RVFSETKAGNFE
-228 TAVPVSEIYPSANG
+228 VVSEIYPSANG
-242 KRLPYIPFTFFNVND
+242 QKLGYLPFTFFNVND
-257 LKTDIDKPPL
+257 LKTAVEKPPL
-267 LDLARINISHFRSE
+267 LDLAKINISHFRSE

-302 GDDSKLKIGSTVVWA
+302 GESSEKLKIGSTAVWV
-317 INNPDAKVGF
+317 INDPSAKVGF

-377 NAVLTNVATT
+377 NAVLTSVAST

-402 ENIAGENLIYDI
+402 ENIAGENLIYEI
-414 NTDYNLTMVD
+414 NTDYNLTMIE
-424 PQIIAQIIAGIQG
+424 PQLLAQIIAGIQSG
-437 ALIPNEVLYDVLLKG
+437 DIPNEVLYDALLKG
-452 ELMPKNIQSYEEY
+452 ELMPKTIQSYEDY
-465 QAQIDSAKPAL
+465 QAKLEQAAPQVTPS
-476 SPADE
+476 DE
-481 EL
+481 AI

>member
-1 MKSKSWAFDA
+1 MAVNA
-11 KILKNERRKMGVNS
+11 K
-25 IHPQYSKNKDKWQT
+25 HPEYSKNLTKWQL
-39 MRDALSAEV
+39 MRDALAGEV

-54 PKLSDQDAA
+54 PKLSDQEA
-63 EYQAYVSRAEFY
+63 EEYSAYVGRAEFY
-75 NATARTKT
+75 NATARTQV
-83 ALVGLLFAK
+83 ALTGLLFAK

-98 PEALKSIGENI
+98 PEALKTIAENV
-109 SLDDDSLE
+109 SLDDDTLE

-137 DLPSVEKSEYSRL
+137 DLPSVEKSDYSKL

-171 WKTTKINGSNV
+171 WKTAKINGSNV

-187 LMESYEEPTAD
+187 LAETYAEPTDD
-198 EFVYLAKT
+198 EFVDKIKT
-206 RYRVLDLKDGYYRQ
+206 RYRVLDLHDGYYRQ
-220 RVFEETNG
+220 RVFSETKAGNFE
-228 TAVPVSEIYPSANG
+228 VVSEIYPSANG
-242 KRLPYIPFTFFNVND
+242 QKLEYLPFTFFNVND
-257 LKTDIDKPPL
+257 LKTSVEKPPL
-267 LDLARINISHFRSE
+267 LDLAKVNISHFRSE
-281 VDLEHGT
+281 VDLEHGA
-288 HFTALPTPYVTGYQ
+288 HFTALPTPYITGYQ
-302 GDDSKLKIGSTVVWA
+302 GETEGKLKIGSTAVWA
-317 INNPDAKVGF
+317 INSSDAKVGF

-377 NAVLTNVATT
+377 NAVLTSVAAT

-402 ENIAGENLIYDI
+402 ENIVGENLIYEI
-414 NTDYNLTMVD
+414 NTDYNLTMIE
-424 PQIIAQIIAGIQG
+424 PQLLAQIIAGIQSG
-437 ALIPNEVLYDVLLKG
+437 DIPNEVLYDALLKG
-452 ELMPKNIQSYEEY
+452 ELMPETIQSYEDY
-465 QAQIDSAKPAL
+465 QAKLEQARPQVTPS
-476 SPADE
+476 DE
-481 EL
+481 AV

>member
-1 MKSKSWAFDA
+1 MAVNA
-11 KILKNERRKMGVNS
+11 K
-25 IHPQYSKNKDKWQT
+25 HPEYSKNLTKWQL
-39 MRDALSAEV
+39 MRDALAGEV
-48 AKEKYV
+48 AKEKYA
-54 PKLSDQDAA
+54 PKLSDQEED
-63 EYQAYVSRAEFY
+63 EYSAYVGRAEFY
-75 NATARTKT
+75 NATARTQV
-83 ALVGLLFAK
+83 ALTGLLFAK

-137 DLPSVEKSEYSRL
+137 DLPSVEKADYSKL

-187 LMESYEEPTAD
+187 LTETYAEPTQD
-198 EFVYLAKT
+198 EFVDKIKT
-206 RYRVLDLKDGYYRQ
+206 RYRVLDLHEGYYRQ
-220 RVFEETNG
+220 RVFSETKAGNFE
-228 TAVPVSEIYPSANG
+228 VVSEIYPSANG
-242 KRLPYIPFTFFNVND
+242 QKLEYLPFTFFNVND
-257 LKTDIDKPPL
+257 LKTSVEKPPL
-267 LDLARINISHFRSE
+267 LDLAKINISHFRSE

-302 GDDSKLKIGSTVVWA
+302 GESSEKLKIGSTAVWV
-317 INNPDAKVGF
+317 INDPSAKVGF

-377 NAVLTNVATT
+377 NAVLTNVAST

-402 ENIAGENLIYDI
+402 ENIASENLIYEI
-414 NTDYNLTMVD
+414 NTDYNLAMIE
-424 PQIIAQIIAGIQG
+424 PQLLAQIIAGIQSG
-437 ALIPNEVLYDVLLKG
+437 DIPNEVLYDALLKG
-452 ELMPKNIQSYEEY
+452 ELMPKTIQSYEDY
-465 QAQIDSAKPAL
+465 QTKLEQAAPQVTPS
-476 SPADE
+476 DE
-481 EL
+481 AV

>member
-1 MKSKSWAFDA
+1 MAVNA
-11 KILKNERRKMGVNS
+11 KHPEYLKNLT
-25 IHPQYSKNKDKWQT
+25 KWQL
-39 MRDALSAEV
+39 MRDALAGEV

-54 PKLSDQDAA
+54 PKLSDQEED
-63 EYQAYVSRAEFY
+63 EYSAYVGRAEFY
-75 NATARTKT
+75 NATARTQV
-83 ALVGLLFAK
+83 ALTGLLFAK

-98 PEALKSIGENI
+98 PEALKTIGENI

-137 DLPSVEKSEYSRL
+137 DLPSVEKSDYSKL

-187 LMESYEEPTAD
+187 LAETYAEPTND
-198 EFVYLAKT
+198 EFVEKIKT
-206 RYRVLDLKDGYYRQ
+206 RYRVLDLHDGYYRQ
-220 RVFEETNG
+220 RVFSETKAGNFE
-228 TAVPVSEIYPSANG
+228 VVSEIYPSANG
-242 KRLPYIPFTFFNVND
+242 QKLEYLPFTFFNVND
-257 LKTDIDKPPL
+257 LKTSVEKPPL
-267 LDLARINISHFRSE
+267 LDLAKVNISHFRSE

-302 GDDSKLKIGSTVVWA
+302 GESSEKLKIGSTAVWV
-317 INNPDAKVGF
+317 INDPSAKVGF

-377 NAVLTNVATT
+377 NAVLTSVAST
-387 ISEGIV
+387 ISEGIA
-393 SFLKDIAFF
+393 SFLKDVAFF
-402 ENIAGENLIYDI
+402 ENIAGENLIYEI
-414 NTDYNLTMVD
+414 NTDYNLTMIE
-424 PQIIAQIIAGIQG
+424 PQLLAQIIAGIQSG
-437 ALIPNEVLYDVLLKG
+437 DIPNEVLYDALLKG
-452 ELMPKNIQSYEEY
+452 ELMPKTIQSYEDY
-465 QAQIDSAKPAL
+465 QSKLEQAAPQVTPS
-476 SPADE
+476 DE
-481 EL
+481 AV

>member
-1 MKSKSWAFDA
+1 MAVNEKHPEY
-11 KILKNERRKMGVNS
+11 LKNLT
-25 IHPQYSKNKDKWQT
+25 KWQL
-39 MRDALSAEV
+39 MRDALAGEV

-54 PKLSDQDAA
+54 PKLSDQEA
-63 EYQAYVSRAEFY
+63 EEYSAYVGRAEFY
-75 NATARTKT
+75 NATARTQV
-83 ALVGLLFAK
+83 ALTGLLFAK

-98 PEALKSIGENI
+98 PEALKTIGENI
-109 SLDDDSLE
+109 SLDDDTLE

-137 DLPSVEKSEYSRL
+137 DLPSVEKADYSKL

-171 WKTTKINGSNV
+171 WRTTKINGSNV

-187 LMESYEEPTAD
+187 LAETYAEPTQD
-198 EFVYLAKT
+198 EFVDNIKT
-206 RYRVLDLKDGYYRQ
+206 RYRVLDLHDGYYRQ
-220 RVFEETNG
+220 RVFSETKAGNFE
-228 TAVPVSEIYPSANG
+228 VVSEIYPSANG
-242 KRLPYIPFTFFNVND
+242 GKLEYLPFTFFNVND
-257 LKTDIDKPPL
+257 LKTAVEKPPL
-267 LDLARINISHFRSE
+267 LDLARVNISHFRSE

-302 GDDSKLKIGSTVVWA
+302 GESSEKLKIGSTAVWV
-317 INNPDAKVGF
+317 INDPSAKVGF

-377 NAVLTNVATT
+377 NAVLTSVAST

-393 SFLKDIAFF
+393 SFLKDVAFF
-402 ENIAGENLIYDI
+402 ENIAGENLIYEI
-414 NTDYNLTMVD
+414 NTDYNLTMIE
-424 PQIIAQIIAGIQG
+424 PQLLAQIIAGIQSG
-437 ALIPNEVLYDVLLKG
+437 DIPNEVLYDALLKG
-452 ELMPKNIQSYEEY
+452 ELMPKTIQSYEDY
-465 QAQIDSAKPAL
+465 QAKLEQAAPQVTPS
-476 SPADE
+476 DE
-481 EL
+481 AI

>member
-1 MKSKSWAFDA
+1 MAVNEKHPEY
-11 KILKNERRKMGVNS
+11 LKNLT
-25 IHPQYSKNKDKWQT
+25 KWQL
-39 MRDALSAEV
+39 MRDALAGEV

-54 PKLSDQDAA
+54 PKLSDQEA
-63 EYQAYVSRAEFY
+63 EEYKAYVGRAEFY
-75 NATARTKT
+75 NATARTQV
-83 ALVGLLFAK
+83 ALTGLLFAK

-98 PEALKSIGENI
+98 PEALKTIGENI
-109 SLDDDSLE
+109 SLDDDTLE

-123 ADECLSVGR
+123 ANECLSVGR

-137 DLPSVEKSEYSRL
+137 DLPSVEKADYSKL

-187 LMESYEEPTAD
+187 LAETYAEPTQD
-198 EFVYLAKT
+198 EFVDKIKT
-206 RYRVLDLKDGYYRQ
+206 RYRVLDLYEGYYRQ
-220 RVFEETNG
+220 RVFSETKAGNFE
-228 TAVPVSEIYPSANG
+228 VVSEIYPSANG
-242 KRLPYIPFTFFNVND
+242 QKLEYLPFTFFNVND
-257 LKTDIDKPPL
+257 LKTSVEKPPL
-267 LDLARINISHFRSE
+267 LDLAKVNISHFRSE

-302 GDDSKLKIGSTVVWA
+302 GETEGKLKIGSTAVWA
-317 INNPDAKVGF
+317 INSPDAKVGF

-377 NAVLTNVATT
+377 NAVLTNVAST
-387 ISEGIV
+387 ISEGIA
-393 SFLKDIAFF
+393 SFLKDVAFF
-402 ENIAGENLIYDI
+402 ENIASENLIYEI
-414 NTDYNLTMVD
+414 NTDYNLTMIE
-424 PQIIAQIIAGIQG
+424 PQLLAQIIAGIQSG
-437 ALIPNEVLYDVLLKG
+437 DIPNEVLYDALLKG
-452 ELMPKNIQSYEEY
+452 ELMPKTIQSYEDY
-465 QAQIDSAKPAL
+465 QAKLEQAAPQVTPS
-476 SPADE
+476 DE
-481 EL
+481 AI

>member
-1 MKSKSWAFDA
+1 MAVNA
-11 KILKNERRKMGVNS
+11 KHPEYLKNLT
-25 IHPQYSKNKDKWQT
+25 KWQL
-39 MRDALSAEV
+39 MRDALAGEV

-54 PKLSDQDAA
+54 PKLSDQEA
-63 EYQAYVSRAEFY
+63 EEYSAYVGRAEFY
-75 NATARTKT
+75 NATARTQV
-83 ALVGLLFAK
+83 ALTGLLFAK
-92 PPKVEL
+92 PPKAEL
-98 PEALKSIGENI
+98 PEALKTIAENV
-109 SLDDDSLE
+109 SLDDDTLE

-137 DLPSVEKSEYSRL
+137 DLPSVEKADYSKL

-187 LMESYEEPTAD
+187 LAETYAEPTQD
-198 EFVYLAKT
+198 EFVDKIKT
-206 RYRVLDLKDGYYRQ
+206 RYRVLDLHEGYYRQ
-220 RVFEETNG
+220 RVFSETKAGNFE
-228 TAVPVSEIYPSANG
+228 VVSEIYPSANG
-242 KRLPYIPFTFFNVND
+242 QKLEYLPFTFFNVND
-257 LKTDIDKPPL
+257 LKTSVEKPPL
-267 LDLARINISHFRSE
+267 LDLAKVNISHFRSE

-302 GDDSKLKIGSTVVWA
+302 GESSEKLKIGSTAVWV
-317 INNPDAKVGF
+317 INDPSAKVGF

-377 NAVLTNVATT
+377 NAVLTSVAST

-393 SFLKDIAFF
+393 SFLKDVAFF
-402 ENIAGENLIYDI
+402 ENIAGENLIYEI
-414 NTDYNLTMVD
+414 NTDYNLTMIE
-424 PQIIAQIIAGIQG
+424 PQLLAQIIAGIQSG
-437 ALIPNEVLYDVLLKG
+437 DIPNEVLYDALLKG
-452 ELMPKNIQSYEEY
+452 ELMPKTIQSYEDY
-465 QAQIDSAKPAL
+465 QAKLEQAAPQVMPS
-476 SPADE
+476 DE
-481 EL
+481 AV

>member
-1 MKSKSWAFDA
+1 MAVNEKHPEY
-11 KILKNERRKMGVNS
+11 LKNLT
-25 IHPQYSKNKDKWQT
+25 KWQL
-39 MRDALSAEV
+39 MRDALAGEV

-54 PKLSDQDAA
+54 PKLSDQEAD
-63 EYQAYVSRAEFY
+63 EYKAYVGRAEFY
-75 NATARTKT
+75 NATARTQV
-83 ALVGLLFAK
+83 ALTGLLFAK

-137 DLPSVEKSEYSRL
+137 DLPSVEKADYSKL

-187 LMESYEEPTAD
+187 LAETYTEPTQD
-198 EFVYLAKT
+198 EFVDKIKT
-206 RYRVLDLKDGYYRQ
+206 RYRVLDLHEGYYRQ
-220 RVFEETNG
+220 RVFSETKAGNFE
-228 TAVPVSEIYPSANG
+228 VVSEIYPSANG
-242 KRLPYIPFTFFNVND
+242 RKLEYLPFTFFNVND
-257 LKTDIDKPPL
+257 LKTAVEKPPL
-267 LDLARINISHFRSE
+267 LDLARVNISHFRSE

-302 GDDSKLKIGSTVVWA
+302 GETEGKLKIGSTAVWA
-317 INNPDAKVGF
+317 INSPDAKVGF

-377 NAVLTNVATT
+377 NAVLTSVAST

-402 ENIAGENLIYDI
+402 ENIAGENLIYEI
-414 NTDYNLTMVD
+414 NTDYNLTMIE
-424 PQIIAQIIAGIQG
+424 PQLLAQIIAGIQSG
-437 ALIPNEVLYDVLLKG
+437 DIPNEVLYDALLKG
-452 ELMPKNIQSYEEY
+452 ELMPETIQSYEDY
-465 QAQIDSAKPAL
+465 QAKLEQARPQVTPS
-476 SPADE
+476 DE
-481 EL
+481 AV